1 MKSDKITIK
10 GAREHNLKNIDV
22 EIPREKFV
30 VITGVSGSGKS
41 SLAFDTL
48 YAEGQRRYVES
59 LSAYARQF
67 LGRMEKPDVDQIDGL
82 SPSISI
88 DQKGVS
94 KNPRS
99 TVGTVTEIY
108 DYFRLLFAR
117 IGIPHCYNCGNLVQ
131 KQDVQKIVENIL
143 DFKNQTRF
151 IILSPVIKHMK
162 GQHISVLEKIKSEG
176 FSRVRIDGEIFDL
189 EEQINLEKNKWHNI
203 EIVVDRLII
212 NENIDKNRLSSSIE
226 TGLKFGNGVI
236 YVEKINE
243 GEIIYSEDLACVD
256 CNISL
261 SELEPRSFSFNTPFG
276 ACQKCTGLGFS
287 LEVDPHLLIRDPNL
301 SLAENGMSVIDDA
314 RIVLRWDKNS
324 FYSILEEL
332 SIDLNQPIKEID
344 SSVLNLLFYGVI
356 DKNFEKNYDEKNI
369 EYITR
374 YYKGLIPS
382 IEKRYLNSDSEKIKE
397 EILKFMSESPCSD
410 CKGYRLKPESL
421 SVFVLGKNIM
431 EATSLS
437 IDKCYEWI
445 NKNSKEIK
453 KLSITE
459 KKISEEIFKEINSR
473 LLFLMEVGL
482 GYITLD
488 RMSSTL
494 SGGEGQRIRLA
505 TQIGAGLTGVL
516 YVCDEPSIGL
526 HPTDNEKL
534 IKTLINLKDIG
545 NSVIVVEHDEYV
557 MKSAD
562 QIIDM
567 GPRAG
572 AYGGE
577 IIAQGTP
584 NQIMNNPK
592 SLTGL
597 YLSGKKQ
604 IGVPK
609 KRKEG
614 SKNYLEIK
622 GASENN
628 LKNIDVRIPLNKFV
642 CVSGISGSGK
652 STLINDVLSNAL
664 LKKMSR
670 KSVREGKYDEINGLE
685 NIDKLIV
692 IDQSPIGRTPRSNP
706 ATYTG
711 LFTPIRELFSKMPEA
726 MSRGYKA
733 GRFSFNVKGG
743 RCEDC
748 SGAGYKEI
756 EMQFLPDVTIPCE
769 ICSGKR
775 YNNDALEIKFKGE
788 SIADILDKTVEE
800 ALYIFENIPGV
811 NKKLETLNKVGLG
824 YIKLGQPATT
834 LSGGEAQRIKL
845 ATELSKRSTGKTLYI
860 LDEPTTGLSFDDCSK
875 LLEVLHAL
883 VENGNSVLLIEHHL
897 DMIKN
902 SDWIIELGPEAGDKG
917 GFIVCE
923 GTPEFVASTNTP
935 TGKFLAELPNL
946 KQNKNAQGTIFDAK
960 KSKSKTNLKILND
973 FMPER
978 PKNLRIKK
986 RAYKLSRWRRRKLS
1000 KVS

>member
-356 DKNFEKNYDEKNI
+356 DKNFEKNYDEENI

-382 IEKRYLNSDSEKIKE
+382 IEKRYLNTDSEKIKE
-397 EILKFMSESPCSD
+397 EILKFMSESPWSD

-604 IGVPK
+604 IGIPK

-628 LKNIDVRIPLNKFV
+628 LKNIDVKIPLNKFV

-946 KQNKNAQGTIFDAK
+946 RQNKNAQGTIFDAK
-960 KSKSKTNLKILND
+960 KSKSKSNLKILND

>member
-382 IEKRYLNSDSEKIKE
+382 IEKRYLNTDSEKIKE

-604 IGVPK
+604 IGIPK

>member
-356 DKNFEKNYDEKNI
+356 DKNFEKNYDQENI

-382 IEKRYLNSDSEKIKE
+382 IEKRYLNTDSEKIKE

>member
-131 KQDVQKIVENIL
+131 KQDVQKIVDNIL

-356 DKNFEKNYDEKNI
+356 DKNFEKNYDEENI

-382 IEKRYLNSDSEKIKE
+382 IEKRYLNTDSEKIKE

-604 IGVPK
+604 IGIPK

>member
-356 DKNFEKNYDEKNI
+356 DKNFEKNYDEENI

-382 IEKRYLNSDSEKIKE
+382 IEKRYLNTDSEKIKE

-788 SIADILDKTVEE
+788 SIADILVKTVEE

>member
-117 IGIPHCYNCGNLVQ
+117 IGIPHCYNCGNLIQ
-131 KQDVQKIVENIL
+131 KQDVQKIAENIL
-143 DFKNQTRF
+143 DFKNETRF
-151 IILSPVIKHMK
+151 IILSPVIRHMK
-162 GQHISVLEKIKSEG
+162 GQHISALEKIKSEG

-356 DKNFEKNYDEKNI
+356 DKNFEKNYDEENI

-382 IEKRYLNSDSEKIKE
+382 IEKRYLNTDSEKIKE

-628 LKNIDVRIPLNKFV
+628 LKNIDVKIPLNKFV

>member
-1 MKSDKITIK
+1 MKTDKITIK
-10 GAREHNLKNIDV
+10 GAREHNLKNIDLD
-22 EIPREKFV
+22 IPREKFV

-143 DFKNQTRF
+143 DFKNETRF

-189 EEQINLEKNKWHNI
+189 EEQKNLEKNKWHNI

-243 GEIIYSEDLACVD
+243 DEIIYSEDLACVD

-287 LEVDPHLLIRDPNL
+287 LEVDPLLLIRDPNL

-314 RIVLRWDKNS
+314 RIVLRWDKNN

-332 SIDLNQPIKEID
+332 SVDINQPIKEIN
-344 SSVLNLLFYGVI
+344 SSILNLLFYGVI
-356 DKNFEKNYDEKNI
+356 DKSFEKNYDVENI

-382 IEKRYLNSDSEKIKE
+382 IEKRYLNTDSEKIKE

-628 LKNIDVRIPLNKFV
+628 LKNIDVKIPLNKLV

-902 SDWIIELGPEAGDKG
+902 SDWIIELGPQAGDKG
-917 GFIVCE
+917 GFIVCQ

-946 KQNKNAQGTIFDAK
+946 KQNKNAQGTIFDTK

>member
-1 MKSDKITIK
+1 LVKSNKITIK
-10 GAREHNLKNIDV
+10 GAREHNLKNISLD
-22 EIPREKFV
+22 IPREKFV

-108 DYFRLLFAR
+108 DYLRLLYAR
-117 IGIPHCYNCGNLVQ
+117 IGIPHCYNCGKLVQ
-131 KQDVQKIVENIL
+131 KQDVQTIVENI
-143 DFKNQTRF
+143 FTFEPKTKF
-151 IILSPVIKHMK
+151 IILSPIIRHMK
-162 GQHISVLEKIKSEG
+162 GQHINVLEKIKSDG

-189 EEQINLEKNKWHNI
+189 DDDFNLEKNKWHNI
-203 EIVVDRLII
+203 EIVVDRLVI
-212 NENIDKNRLSSSIE
+212 NKNLDRNRISSSVE
-226 TGLKFGNGVI
+226 TGLKYGNGVI
-236 YVEKINE
+236 YVEKINDE
-243 GEIIYSEDLACVD
+243 EIIYSEHLACIE

-276 ACQKCTGLGFS
+276 ACKKCTGLGFS
-287 LEVDPHLLIRDPNL
+287 LEVDPQLLVPDPTL
-301 SLAENGMSVIDDA
+301 SIKKKGMSIVEDS
-314 RIVLRWDKNS
+314 RIVLSWQRNN
-324 FYSILEEL
+324 FYSILEDLE
-332 SIDLNQPIKEID
+332 IDLTKPIKEID
-344 SSVLNLLFYGVI
+344 KSILNLIFYGVVDSDFSSNYEI
-356 DKNFEKNYDEKNI
+356 EKI
-369 EYITR
+369 ESILR
-374 YYKGLIPS
+374 YYDGLIPS
-382 IEKRYLNSDSEKIKE
+382 IEKRYLNTDSEKIKE

-410 CKGYRLKPESL
+410 CKGERLKPESL
-421 SVFVLGKNIM
+421 SVFVLGKNII
-431 EATSLS
+431 ESTSLS
-437 IDKCYEWI
+437 IKNCYEWI
-445 NKNSKEIK
+445 NKNNKETL
-453 KLSITE
+453 KLSSSE
-459 KKISEEIFKEINSR
+459 KKISSEIFKEINSR
-473 LLFLMEVGL
+473 LSFLIEVGL
-482 GYITLD
+482 GYISLD

-526 HPTDNEKL
+526 HPIDNEKL

-545 NSVIVVEHDEYV
+545 NTVIVVEHDEYV

-567 GPRAG
+567 GPKAG
-572 AYGGE
+572 TFGGNV
-577 IIAQGTP
+577 IAQGTP
-584 NQIMNNPK
+584 EQIMKNEK
-592 SLTGL
+592 SLTGQ
-597 YLSGKKQ
+597 YLSGKKE
-604 IGVPK
+604 IKIPK
-609 KRKEG
+609 KRKSG
-614 SKNYLEIK
+614 NNNFIK
-622 GASENN
+622 ITGASENN
-628 LKNIDVRIPLNKFV
+628 LKNINVNIPLNKFV
-642 CVSGISGSGK
+642 CVSGVSGSGK
-652 STLINDVLSNAL
+652 STLINDILSNAL
-664 LKKMSR
+664 LKKISK
-670 KSVREGKYDEINGLE
+670 KSIREGKYNSIEGIE
-685 NIDKLIV
+685 NIDKIIV
-692 IDQSPIGRTPRSNP
+692 IDQSAIGRTPRSNP

-711 LFTPIRELFSKMPEA
+711 LFTPIRELFAKMPEA
-726 MSRGYKA
+726 MARGYKP

-769 ICSGKR
+769 ICNGKR
-775 YNNDALEIKFKGE
+775 YNNDALEIKFKAE

-800 ALYIFENIPGV
+800 AAKIFKNIPVV

-845 ATELSKRSTGKTLYI
+845 ATELSKRSTGNTFYV
-860 LDEPTTGLSFDDCSK
+860 LDEPTTGLSFDDCAK

-883 VENGNSVLLIEHHL
+883 VENGNSIVVIEHHL

-902 SDWIIELGPEAGDKG
+902 SDWVIELGPEAGDDG
-917 GFIVCE
+917 GFIICE
-923 GTPEFVASTNTP
+923 GTPEFIASTNTA
-935 TGKFLAELPNL
+935 TGKFLAEIPNL
-946 KQNKNAQGTIFDAK
+946 KIDKNAKGK
-960 KSKSKTNLKILND
+960 KFSLKKKNIIPILPKIHE

-978 PKNLRIKK
+978 PKNLKIKK
-986 RAYKLSRWRRRKLS
+986 RAYKLSRWRRRRS

>member
-314 RIVLRWDKNS
+314 RIVLRWDKNN

-356 DKNFEKNYDEKNI
+356 DKNFEKNYDEENI

-382 IEKRYLNSDSEKIKE
+382 IEKRYLNTDSEKIKE

-604 IGVPK
+604 IGIPK

-788 SIADILDKTVEE
+788 SIADILDKTVDE

-935 TGKFLAELPNL
+935 TGKFLAELPDL

>member
-332 SIDLNQPIKEID
+332 TIDLNQPIKEID

-382 IEKRYLNSDSEKIKE
+382 IEKRYLNTDSEKIKE

-604 IGVPK
+604 IGIPK

>member
-1 MKSDKITIK
+1 LKSDKITIK

-382 IEKRYLNSDSEKIKE
+382 IEKRYLNTDSEKIKE

>member
-1 MKSDKITIK
+1 MAKSSKISIK
-10 GAREHNLKNIDV
+10 GAREHNLKNINL

-94 KNPRS
+94 RNPRS

-108 DYFRLLFAR
+108 DYFRLLYSR
-117 IGIPHCYNCGNLVQ
+117 IGIPHCYSCGKRIE
-131 KQDVQKIVENIL
+131 KQDVQKIVENICEYE
-143 DFKNQTRF
+143 DGTRF
-151 IILSPVIKHMK
+151 MILSPIIRHMK
-162 GQHISVLEKIKSEG
+162 GQHLNVIEKIKSEG
-176 FSRVRIDGEIFDL
+176 FSRLRVDGDIFDID
-189 EEQINLEKNKWHNI
+189 EEIKLEKNKWHNI
-203 EIVVDRLII
+203 EIVIDRLII
-212 NENIDKNRLSSSIE
+212 DSNIDRKRVSSSVE
-226 TGLKFGNGVI
+226 TGLKYGNSVI
-236 YVEKINE
+236 YIDQIDGE
-243 GEIIYSEDLACVD
+243 EIIYSEDLACTD

-276 ACQKCTGLGFS
+276 ACSKCTGLGFS
-287 LEVDPHLLIRDPNL
+287 LEVDPNLIIRDPNL
-301 SLAENGMSVIDDA
+301 SINEKGMEIVEDA
-314 RIVLRWDKNS
+314 RIVLSWQKNN
-324 FYSILEEL
+324 FFSILEEL
-332 SIDLNQPIKEID
+332 KIDKNLPIKKINK
-344 SSVLNLLFYGVI
+344 SILNLLLYGII
-356 DKNFEKNYDEKNI
+356 DSEFPKENNIDELEFLI
-369 EYITR
+369 R
-374 YYKGLIPS
+374 YYDGLIPS

-410 CKGYRLKPESL
+410 CKGERLKPESL

-431 EATSLS
+431 EATGMSILDCYNWINREEAHPSPLSLS
-437 IDKCYEWI
+437 EQ
-445 NKNSKEIK
+445 
-453 KLSITE
+453 
-459 KKISEEIFKEINSR
+459 KISEEIFKEINSR
-473 LLFLMEVGL
+473 LSFLIEVGL
-482 GYITLD
+482 GYISLD

-505 TQIGAGLTGVL
+505 TQIGAGLTGVM

-526 HPTDNEKL
+526 HPIDNEKL

-545 NSVIVVEHDEYV
+545 NTVIVVEHDEYV

-567 GPRAG
+567 GPGAG
-572 AYGGE
+572 SYGGNV
-577 IIAQGTP
+577 IAQGSP
-584 NQIMNNPK
+584 SEIMKNK
-592 SLTGL
+592 ESITGS
-597 YLSGKKQ
+597 YLSGKKE
-604 IGVPK
+604 ISVPK
-609 KRKEG
+609 KRKK
-614 SKNYLEIK
+614 SKERIEII
-622 GASENN
+622 GATENN
-628 LKNIDVRIPLNKFV
+628 LKNIDVNIPLNNFV
-642 CVSGISGSGK
+642 CVAGVSGSGK
-652 STLINDVLSNAL
+652 STLINDILSKAL
-664 LKKMSR
+664 LKKITK
-670 KSVREGKYDEINGLE
+670 KSVKEGKYTEIKGIE
-685 NIDKLIV
+685 NIDKIIV

-743 RCEDC
+743 RCEEC

-769 ICSGKR
+769 ICKGKR

-788 SIADILDKTVEE
+788 SISDILDKTVEDAIE
-800 ALYIFENIPGV
+800 IFENIPNV
-811 NKKLETLNKVGLG
+811 KKKLETLNNVGLG

-845 ATELSKRSTGKTLYI
+845 STELAKRSTGNTFYI
-860 LDEPTTGLSFDDCSK
+860 LDEPTTGLSFEDCSK
-875 LLEVLHAL
+875 LLNVLHAL
-883 VENGNSVLLIEHHL
+883 VENGNSVVVIEHHL

-902 SDWIIELGPEAGDKG
+902 ADWIIELGPEAGDKG
-917 GFIVCE
+917 GQIISE
-923 GTPEFVASTNTP
+923 GTPEFIASTKTP
-935 TGKFLAELPNL
+935 TGIFLEQLNNII
-946 KQNKNAQGTIFDAK
+946 KDKNAEGRLIKTK
-960 KSKSKTNLKILND
+960 KIKKNNEKIIKNEFL
-973 FMPER
+973 PER
-978 PKNLRIKK
+978 PKSLKIKRRK
-986 RAYKLSRWRRRKLS
+986 YTLSRWRRRRLS
-1000 KVS
+1000 RVN

>member
-131 KQDVQKIVENIL
+131 KQDVQKIVDNIL

-226 TGLKFGNGVI
+226 TGLKFGNGDI
-236 YVEKINE
+236 YVEKIKE

-356 DKNFEKNYDEKNI
+356 DKNFEKNYDEENI

-382 IEKRYLNSDSEKIKE
+382 IEKRNLNTDSEKIKE

-604 IGVPK
+604 IGIPK

>member
-356 DKNFEKNYDEKNI
+356 DKNFEKNYDEENI

-382 IEKRYLNSDSEKIKE
+382 IEKRYLNTDSEKIKE

-604 IGVPK
+604 IGIPK

>member
-1 MKSDKITIK
+1 LVKSSKIIIK
-10 GAREHNLKNIDV
+10 GAREHNLKNVDLD
-22 EIPREKFV
+22 IPREKFV

-108 DYFRLLFAR
+108 DYFRLLYSR
-117 IGIPHCYNCGNLVQ
+117 IGIPHCYNCGKLVE
-131 KQDVQKIVENIL
+131 KQDVQKIVESITSY
-143 DFKNQTRF
+143 DEETRF
-151 IILSPVIKHMK
+151 MILSPVIRHMK
-162 GQHISVLEKIKSEG
+162 GQHINVLEKIKSEG
-176 FSRVRIDGEIFDL
+176 FSRVRIDGEIYELD
-189 EEQINLEKNKWHNI
+189 EEIILEKNKWHNI
-203 EIVVDRLII
+203 EIVIDRLII
-212 NENIDKNRLSSSIE
+212 NSNIDKTRISSSVE
-226 TGLKFGNGVI
+226 TGLKYGNGVI
-236 YVEKINE
+236 YVDKISE
-243 GEIIYSEDLACVD
+243 DEIVYSELLACTD

-276 ACQKCTGLGFS
+276 ACSKCTGLGFS
-287 LEVDPHLLIRDPNL
+287 LEVDPSLIIRDANL
-301 SLAENGMSVIDDA
+301 SINEKGMDIVEDA
-314 RIVLRWDKNS
+314 RIVVSWQKNN
-324 FYSILEEL
+324 FYSILE
-332 SIDLNQPIKEID
+332 DLDVDKDSPIKKIHK
-344 SSVLNLLFYGVI
+344 SILNLLLYGVI
-356 DKNFEKNYDEKNI
+356 DSEFPNKNKI
-369 EYITR
+369 EDLEFQLR
-374 YYKGLIPS
+374 YFDGLIPS
-382 IEKRYLNSDSEKIKE
+382 IEKRYLNTDSDKIKE

-410 CKGYRLKPESL
+410 CKGERLRPESL
-421 SVFVLGKNIM
+421 AVLVLEKNIM

-437 IDKCYEWI
+437 IDDCFNWI
-445 NKNSKEIK
+445 NQTDKNKNT
-453 KLSITE
+453 LSQSE

-473 LLFLMEVGL
+473 LSFLREVGL
-482 GYITLD
+482 GYISLD
-488 RMSSTL
+488 RMSATL

-505 TQIGAGLTGVL
+505 TQIGAGLTGVM

-526 HPTDNEKL
+526 HPIDNEKL

-545 NSVIVVEHDEYV
+545 NTVIVVEHDEYV

-567 GPRAG
+567 GPGAG
-572 AYGGE
+572 SYGGKVV
-577 IIAQGTP
+577 AQGSP
-584 NQIMNNPK
+584 KEIMKNEK
-592 SLTGL
+592 SLTGM

-604 IGVPK
+604 ISVPK
-609 KRKEG
+609 KRKK
-614 SKNYLEIK
+614 SKNQIQII
-622 GASENN
+622 GATENN
-628 LKNIDVRIPLNKFV
+628 LKNIDVNIPLNNFV
-642 CVSGISGSGK
+642 CVAGVSGSGK
-652 STLINDVLSNAL
+652 STLINDILSKAL
-664 LKKMSR
+664 LKKITK
-670 KSVREGKYDEINGLE
+670 KSVKEGKYSEINGIE
-685 NIDKLIV
+685 NIDKIIV

-711 LFTPIRELFSKMPEA
+711 LFTPIRELFAKMPEA

-769 ICSGKR
+769 VCNGKR
-775 YNNDALEIKFKGE
+775 YNNDALDIKFKGE
-788 SIADILDKTVEE
+788 SIAGILDKTVEDSIE
-800 ALYIFENIPGV
+800 IFENIP
-811 NKKLETLNKVGLG
+811 NIKKKLETLNNVGLG

-845 ATELSKRSTGKTLYI
+845 ATELSKRSTGNTFYI

-875 LLEVLHAL
+875 LLSVLHAL
-883 VENGNSVLLIEHHL
+883 VSNGNSVVVIEHHL

-902 SDWIIELGPEAGDKG
+902 ADWIIELGPEAGEKG
-917 GFIVCE
+917 GEIICE
-923 GTPEFVASTNTP
+923 GTPEFIASTNTP
-935 TGKFLAELPNL
+935 TGKFLNELPSI
-946 KQNKNAQGTIFDAK
+946 KSNKKAEGKLHKRK
-960 KSKSKTNLKILND
+960 KTKIVNNKKNND
-973 FMPER
+973 EFLPER
-978 PKNLRIKK
+978 PKNLKIKK
-986 RAYKLSRWRRRKLS
+986 RKYTPSRWRRRRAS
-1000 KVS
+1000 RSS

>member
-10 GAREHNLKNIDV
+10 GAREHNLKNIDLD
-22 EIPREKFV
+22 IPREKFV

-108 DYFRLLFAR
+108 DYFRLLFSR
-117 IGIPHCYNCGNLVQ
+117 IGIPHCYNCGKLVQ
-131 KQDVQKIVENIL
+131 KQDAQKIVESIL
-143 DFKNQTRF
+143 DFDENTRF
-151 IILSPVIKHMK
+151 VILSPVIKHMK
-162 GQHISVLEKIKSEG
+162 GQHLGVLEKIKSDG

-189 EEQINLEKNKWHNI
+189 EDEINLEKNKWHNI
-203 EIVVDRLII
+203 DIVVDRLII
-212 NENIDKNRLSSSIE
+212 NSKVDKNRVASSVE

-236 YVEKINE
+236 SVEKINDE
-243 GEIIYSEDLACVD
+243 EIIYSEDLACAD
-256 CNISL
+256 CSISL

-276 ACQKCTGLGFS
+276 ACKKCTGLGFS
-287 LEVDPHLLIRDPNL
+287 LEVDPQLLIRDPNI
-301 SLAENGMSVIDDA
+301 SLAQNGMSVIDDA
-314 RIVLRWDKNS
+314 RIVLRWDKNN

-332 SIDLNQPIKEID
+332 DVDKNKPIKEMDKSI
-344 SSVLNLLFYGVI
+344 LNLLFYGVI
-356 DKNFEKNYDEKNI
+356 DKGFEKKYNQENI
-369 EYITR
+369 EYILR
-374 YYKGLIPS
+374 YFEGLIPS
-382 IEKRYLNSDSEKIKE
+382 IEKRYLNTDSEKIKE

-410 CKGYRLKPESL
+410 CKGQRLKPESL

-445 NKNSKEIK
+445 NKNAKETK
-453 KLSITE
+453 KLSSSE

-473 LLFLMEVGL
+473 LSFLKEVGL

-526 HPTDNEKL
+526 HPIDNEKL

-545 NSVIVVEHDEYV
+545 NTVIVVEHDEYV

-584 NQIMNNPK
+584 KQIMNNSK

-597 YLSGKKQ
+597 YLSGKKE

-609 KRKEG
+609 KRKKG
-614 SKNYLEIK
+614 SQNYIEIK
-622 GASENN
+622 GAVENN
-628 LKNIDVRIPLNKFV
+628 LKNIDIKIPLNKFV

-670 KSVREGKYDEINGLE
+670 KSVREGKYGEIKGLE

-769 ICSGKR
+769 VCNGKR
-775 YNNDALEIKFKGE
+775 YNNDALDIKFKGE
-788 SIADILDKTVEE
+788 SIADVLDTTVEE
-800 ALYIFENIPGV
+800 ATHIFKNIPGV
-811 NKKLETLNKVGLG
+811 SKKLETLNKVGLG

-883 VENGNSVLLIEHHL
+883 VDTGNSVLLIEHHL

-902 SDWIIELGPEAGDKG
+902 SDWIIELGPEAGEKG
-917 GFIVCE
+917 GYIICE
-923 GTPEFVASTNTP
+923 GTPEFVASTNTA
-935 TGKFLAELPNL
+935 TGQFLSELPNL
-946 KQNKNAQGTIFDAK
+946 KPSKKSEGKIFDINKLSK
-960 KSKSKTNLKILND
+960 KIKSNVSNN

-978 PKNLRIKK
+978 PKNLKIKK
-986 RAYKLSRWRRRKLS
+986 RAYRLSRWRRRKLS
-1000 KVS
+1000 RV

>member
-131 KQDVQKIVENIL
+131 KQDVQKIAENIL
-143 DFKNQTRF
+143 DFKNETRF
-151 IILSPVIKHMK
+151 IILSPVIRHMK
-162 GQHISVLEKIKSEG
+162 GQHISALEKIKSEG

-356 DKNFEKNYDEKNI
+356 DKNFEKNYDEENI
-369 EYITR
+369 EYITK

-382 IEKRYLNSDSEKIKE
+382 IEKRYLNTDSEKIKE

-604 IGVPK
+604 IGIPK

-628 LKNIDVRIPLNKFV
+628 LKNIDVKIPLNKFV

-946 KQNKNAQGTIFDAK
+946 RQNKNAQGTIFDAK
-960 KSKSKTNLKILND
+960 KSKSKSNLKILND

>member
-356 DKNFEKNYDEKNI
+356 DKNFEKNYDEENI

-382 IEKRYLNSDSEKIKE
+382 IEKRYLNTDSEKIKE

>member
-131 KQDVQKIVENIL
+131 KQDVQKIVDNIL

-356 DKNFEKNYDEKNI
+356 DKNFEKNYDEENI

-382 IEKRYLNSDSEKIKE
+382 IEKRYLNTDSEKIKE

-534 IKTLINLKDIG
+534 IKTLIYLIDIG
-545 NSVIVVEHDEYV
+545 ISVIVVEHDEYV

-577 IIAQGTP
+577 IIAQGPP

-604 IGVPK
+604 IGIPK

>member
-356 DKNFEKNYDEKNI
+356 DKNFEKNYDEENI

-382 IEKRYLNSDSEKIKE
+382 IEKRYLNTDSEKIKE

-604 IGVPK
+604 IGIPK

-986 RAYKLSRWRRRKLS
+986 RA
-1000 KVS
+1000 

>member
-356 DKNFEKNYDEKNI
+356 DKNFEKNYDQENI

-382 IEKRYLNSDSEKIKE
+382 IEKRYLNTDSEKIKE

-604 IGVPK
+604 IGIPK

>member
-131 KQDVQKIVENIL
+131 KQDVQKIVDNIL

-356 DKNFEKNYDEKNI
+356 DKNFEKNYDEENI

-382 IEKRYLNSDSEKIKE
+382 IEKRYLNTDSEKIKE

-604 IGVPK
+604 IGIPK

-960 KSKSKTNLKILND
+960 KSKSKSNLKILND

>member
-131 KQDVQKIVENIL
+131 KQDVQKIFDNIL

-356 DKNFEKNYDEKNI
+356 DKNFEKNYDEENI

-382 IEKRYLNSDSEKIKE
+382 IEKRYLNTDSEKIKE

-604 IGVPK
+604 IGIPK

>member
-131 KQDVQKIVENIL
+131 KQDVQKIAENIL
-143 DFKNQTRF
+143 DFKNETRF
-151 IILSPVIKHMK
+151 IILSPVIRHMK
-162 GQHISVLEKIKSEG
+162 GQHISALEKIKSEG

-356 DKNFEKNYDEKNI
+356 DKNFEKNYDEENI
-369 EYITR
+369 EYITK

-382 IEKRYLNSDSEKIKE
+382 IEKRYLNTDSEKIKE

-604 IGVPK
+604 IGIPK

-628 LKNIDVRIPLNKFV
+628 LKNIDVKIPLNKFV

-946 KQNKNAQGTIFDAK
+946 RQNKNAQGTIFDAK
-960 KSKSKTNLKILND
+960 KSKSKSNLKILND

-986 RAYKLSRWRRRKLS
+986 RTYKLSRWRRRKLS

>member
-382 IEKRYLNSDSEKIKE
+382 IEKRYLNTDSEKIKE

>member
-1 MKSDKITIK
+1 
-10 GAREHNLKNIDV
+10 
-22 EIPREKFV
+22 
-30 VITGVSGSGKS
+30 
-41 SLAFDTL
+41 
-48 YAEGQRRYVES
+48 
-59 LSAYARQF
+59 
-67 LGRMEKPDVDQIDGL
+67 MEKPDVDQIDGL

-131 KQDVQKIVENIL
+131 KQDVQKIVDNIL

-356 DKNFEKNYDEKNI
+356 DKNFEKNYDEENI

-382 IEKRYLNSDSEKIKE
+382 IEKRYLNTDSEKIKE

-604 IGVPK
+604 IGIPK